1 MRLRR
6 DAKVELISRA
16 PLFENCSKRELS
28 EIASI
33 ADEIDLP
40 EGKVLMREGEAGRE
54 FVVLLEGSVDV
65 TRKGRKLATRGAG
78 EFLGE
83 IALVSNVPRTA
94 TVTTAS
100 AVRALVVTDR
110 AFRELMRRMPS
121 IQLKVLEALADRVTH
136 DDH

>member
-40 EGKVLMREGEAGRE
+40 EGKVLMREGESGRE

-65 TRKGRKLATRGAG
+65 TRTGRKLATRGAG

-136 DDH
+136 D